1 MSQMTQ
7 LFGRLRLLLM
17 SVTLVGGLLLAAG
30 IQAQTPTPQ
39 QLEMFRQLPPEQQRQ
54 MMEQYQQR
62 SGSTTQERTSQQRG
76 QRQQRTAEEAETESR
91 TRRTPPEPVV
101 DEATGLPLF
110 GYELFTAQ
118 EDTFAP
124 ATDIPVP
131 TDFVVGVGDTI
142 QVQLFGKTG
151 GNYTLVVNRDGA
163 INFPELGPIQ
173 VAGLGFD
180 EMRRMLQERVSQQM
194 IGVSASVSIG
204 ELRSIRVFVLGDV
217 NRPGSHMV
225 GSLSTITHA
234 LLASGGVKPIG
245 SLRRIEHKRDGR
257 TIGTLDLYDLLLR
270 GDTRAD
276 TRLQP
281 GDVIF
286 VPPVGAQVGVE
297 GEVRRPAIY
306 ELRGGATAEQ
316 LLGLAGGLAAT
327 AHPQGATL
335 SRVNDSQDR
344 VILDLDLRAAA
355 GRATPLKPGD
365 LLTVPAVLDRTDNR
379 VELSGHVFRPRAVQ
393 HRPGM
398 RISDLL
404 PSLAELK
411 PLADANYLLI
421 RRELRPSRRIVALS
435 ADLERALDGPGSPA
449 DVELRPGDRVSVF
462 TRAPLPA
469 ELMPEEDSD
478 ASAARR
484 DLPVATMRP
493 AAGDSLPMP
502 EEPEPA
508 FDEDERKQ
516 LLASDRRTV
525 VDALLEELQLQA
537 SLRAPAQL
545 VRVDGRVLAPG
556 AYPLEPGMTVG
567 DLLRAGGSLAESAY
581 IVSAEVTRYE
591 VVQGE
596 YREADLVEVD
606 LAGVAAGDAAAD
618 FSLRPYDFLNVK
630 EVTNWR
636 EQESVTLRGE
646 VRFPGTYPIRKGETL
661 LSVLQRAGGLT
672 DRAYP
677 EGAVFTRVRLR
688 EREAEQLRQ
697 LSQRMEADLS
707 ALALQGAQAGGD
719 SGAME
724 TIATGRTLLSEL
736 QSATPVGRLAMDL
749 PRVLRAELG
758 SAGDVMLEEGDELM
772 VPGPMQSVTVLGEV
786 QSPTSLLFERGLR
799 RDDYINLSGGMT
811 RRADADRIYIVR
823 ANGQVSAG
831 GSRKWF
837 SATDTAVQP
846 GDTIVVPTD
855 IERMRPLPLWTAVTT
870 IIYNMAVAVA
880 AVNSF

>member
-1 MSQMTQ
+1 MSHMMR
-7 LFGRLRLLLM
+7 LFGRLLAVMVLAGTLLD
-17 SVTLVGGLLLAAG
+17 AG
-30 IQAQTPTPQ
+30 AQAQTPTPQ
-39 QLEMFRQLPPEQQRQ
+39 QLEMLRQLPPEQQRQ
-54 MMEQYQQR
+54 LMEQYQQR
-62 SGSTTQERTSQQRG
+62 SGGTTQEQASQGKRQG
-76 QRQQRTAEEAETESR
+76 QQRTGEDLDTETQM
-91 TRRTPPEPVV
+91 RRAPPEPVV
-101 DEATGLPLF
+101 DEVTGLPLY
-110 GYELFTAQ
+110 GYDLFAAA

-124 ATDIPVP
+124 AIDIPVP

-180 EMRRMLQERVSQQM
+180 EMRRMLQDRVSQQM
-194 IGVSASVSIG
+194 IGVSASVSMG

-225 GSLSTITHA
+225 GSLSTVTHA

-276 TRLQP
+276 ARLQP

-286 VPPVGAQVGVE
+286 VPPVGTQVGVE

-306 ELRGGATAEQ
+306 ELKGGATAEQ

-344 VILDLDLRAAA
+344 VILDLDLRSAA

-379 VELSGHVFRPRAVQ
+379 IELSGHIFRPRTVQ

-435 ADLERALDGPGSPA
+435 ADLERALEAPGSAA

-484 DLPVATMRP
+484 ELPVATMRP

-697 LSQRMEADLS
+697 LSRRMEADLS

-719 SGAME
+719 AGAME

-749 PRVLRAELG
+749 PGVLRSEPG

-786 QSPTSLLFERGLR
+786 QSPTSLLFERGLS

-811 RRADADRIYIVR
+811 RRADADRVYIVR
-823 ANGQVSAG
+823 ANGQVSAS
-831 GSRKWF
+831 GSRRWF
-837 SATDTAVQP
+837 SASDTSVQP